1 MVTDEPMTQ
10 TPPQPQ
16 IDPLADGPVIISPGA
31 PGAIIQPTAVAPE
44 EIPEAGE
51 QGPGIEGEQ
60 TVWEGHYSGRNF
72 IGRMIFG
79 GVLVAAWV
87 VLLIYGWSSTQGNQ
101 GGGGSFWLIVAG
113 LVVLGYWANLGYR
126 YLRAHR
132 GHHYRLTNRRLF
144 VTTGFFSRRV
154 DQLELIRIKD
164 VYVQQSMIG
173 DWLGLGSVVLISSEQ
188 TLPRAYL
195 LGIDEPRRI
204 MDLIWHH
211 MRLEQGEKTNRINP
225 V

>member
-1 MVTDEPMTQ
+1 MLTEEPMTQ
-10 TPPQPQ
+10 TTTQPP
-16 IDPLADGPVIISPGA
+16 IDSIADGPVIVSPGA
-31 PGAIIQPTAVAPE
+31 PGAIVQSVAAAPE
-44 EIPEAGE
+44 EVPETD
-51 QGPGIEGEQ
+51 QPGPGIEGEE

-79 GVLVAAWV
+79 GVLAALWV
-87 VLLIYGWSSTQGNQ
+87 VLLIYTWSGAQAN
-101 GGGGSFWLIVAG
+101 GGGGIFWPVAG
-113 LVVLGYWANLGYR
+113 TVVVLLYWANLGYR

-132 GHHYRLTNRRLF
+132 GHHYRLTNRRVF
-144 VTTGFFSRRV
+144 VTTGFFQRRV

-164 VYVQQSMIG
+164 VYIQQSMIG
-173 DWLGLGSVVLISSEQ
+173 DWLGIGNVVLISSEH

-204 MDLIWHH
+204 MDLVWHH
-211 MRLEQGEKTNRINP
+211 MRIEQDQKTNRINP

>member
-16 IDPLADGPVIISPGA
+16 IDPLADGPVIVAPGA
-31 PGAIIQPTAVAPE
+31 PGAIIQPVAVAPE
-44 EIPEAGE
+44 EIPEVGE

-79 GVLVAAWV
+79 GVLVALWI

-101 GGGGSFWLIVAG
+101 GGGGSFWTIVAG
-113 LVVLGYWANLGYR
+113 LIVLLYWANLGYR

-144 VTTGFFSRRV
+144 VTTGFFSRRI

-173 DWLGLGSVVLISSEQ
+173 DWLGLGNVVLISSEQ

-195 LGIDEPRRI
+195 LGIDEPRRT